1 MKNNSGFT
9 LIEILVGI
17 LIFIIVILGGF
28 QALSSLTLGKVKLIE
43 KTNITK
49 DITYFTEKLFD
60 EIKAGGTIDYEEYFN
75 RLVVGNNTSSGY
87 YIKNTGF
94 GNFGSGGSVGSNSYG
109 DNYYYC
115 RSSNGTNMGT
125 GGCYNNNFNTYS
137 NSTLTKPQRYNQYTL
152 QFVDYNSDQNA
163 DLGDE
168 NGDGKITGDKDDEHL
183 GEGPLVFTGGENI
196 KELYLISGDGKK
208 RTLFRWRWEEDMGNK
223 PPTATCNSTAF
234 GSGCIGTIEILK
246 LEGKDWGVNHNKTS
260 SGAYDGLIDTWIID
274 PNYGTGTEVIAGA
287 TNYNYWQKLFP
298 DTISVSDF
306 KVYLYP
312 NINSKYGWKN
322 LTNSTNINPY
332 VKLSIT
338 LEPSWKKRSQ
348 MKGPPIKYTINTTIN
363 LTDYFSK

>member
-1 MKNNSGFT
+1 MKNNSWFT
-9 LIEILVGI
+9 LIEILVWI
-17 LIFIIVILGGF
+17 LIFIIVILWWF
-28 QALSSLTLGKVKLIE
+28 QALSSLTLWKVKLIE

-60 EIKAGGTIDYEEYFN
+60 EIKAWWTIDYEEYFN
-75 RLVVGNNTSSGY
+75 RLVVWNNTSSWY
-87 YIKNTGF
+87 YIKNTWF
-94 GNFGSGGSVGSNSYG
+94 WNFWSWWSVWSNSYW

-115 RSSNGTNMGT
+115 RSSNWTNMWT
-125 GGCYNNNFNTYS
+125 WWCYNNNFNTYS

-163 DLGDE
+163 DLWDE
-168 NGDGKITGDKDDEHL
+168 NWDGKITWDKDDEHL
-183 GEGPLVFTGGENI
+183 WEWPLVFTWWENI
-196 KELYLISGDGKK
+196 KELYLISWDWKK
-208 RTLFRWRWEEDMGNK
+208 RTLFRWRWEEDMWNK

-234 GSGCIGTIEILK
+234 WSWCIWTIEILK
-246 LEGKDWGVNHNKTS
+246 LEWKDWWVNHNKTS
-260 SGAYDGLIDTWIID
+260 SWAYDWLIDTWIID
-274 PNYGTGTEVIAGA
+274 PNYWTWTEVIAWA

-348 MKGPPIKYTINTTIN
+348 MKWPPIKYTINTTIN